1 MVITWFRNASN
12 VLIQVIYISLLS
24 LLKDRYEM
32 CLLCFIFWEL
42 NSILFTIHLES
53 TNCLD
58 VMLVFVLDVL
68 YFSTKHTFFV
78 FVYVILSKG
87 GYPYQDK
94 SRLFFMSFELI
105 GNC

>member
-12 VLIQVIYISLLS
+12 VLILVIYISLLS

-68 YFSTKHTFFV
+68 YFSTKHTFVV

-87 GYPYQDK
+87 LPL
-94 SRLFFMSFELI
+94 SRQE
-105 GNC
+105 